1 MRKKNHTPRVKTTT
15 TTTATATYN
24 REKNITRS
32 NHIHIWTRCIQPY
45 SRNALYKYTKI
56 YIKHSIKSSIFMML
70 LMCNDD
76 MKWCCGDDGRWLWN
90 VSNDSCWL
98 RFFMYSSFLL
108 LLFLTMCERQESS
121 VQNPLHLPA
130 IDAVWLL
137 ELFLS
142 SHCVFLC
149 RARSAWISL
158 ITTAYFS
165 SIGQFMLNARNIALN
180 ISWCWWLAM
189 AMELQ

>member
-1 MRKKNHTPRVKTTT
+1 MHLCEGPTLDLCTSSLEKNIYIFIREKRKKHTPRVKTT

-24 REKNITRS
+24 REKNKTRS

-98 RFFMYSSFLL
+98 RFL
-108 LLFLTMCERQESS
+108 CI
-121 VQNPLHLPA
+121 LH
-130 IDAVWLL
+130 
-137 ELFLS
+137 FYY
-142 SHCVFLC
+142 C
-149 RARSAWISL
+149 
-158 ITTAYFS
+158 YFS
-165 SIGQFMLNARNIALN
+165 LCVRDKSLQFKIHCIYQL
-180 ISWCWWLAM
+180 
-189 AMELQ
+189 